1 MFKPNESIFS
11 SSLISSTTQKDFIDL
26 IDQTN
31 DNNVKNQYN
40 HNELFQ
46 AEHDIKDYVIN
57 LKKQT
62 INVLDDDSKMK
73 NFQRSRKKKEGG
85 GTIKNIK
92 MKRKRSGFKKNA
104 DFQRR
109 MSYNFFKVSN
119 IYQNDNDN
127 NSINI
132 HNNHN
137 NYNNN
142 EHEIEFENDIRDDNN
157 EIENSNNYNNSYIT
171 NDNKTNNINKSY
183 TSFNTYSYQKSL
195 DKIHNFIYKKKKIH
209 TYEKNKN
216 KKKLS
221 NSPSHIHEILSK
233 KYSMNKSLFEEDMSP
248 MKCSLINNSFS
259 FFKLPEIYNG
269 ENDSKSIENGR
280 FLKLTHLSNKNI
292 LELNEIKKELKKS
305 FVGQKI
311 TIDKNPTKS
320 YLIDDITETKTNITV
335 NENEKEKYRILT
347 RKGYVYDSFDDEENI
362 DEINYNFIHPDS
374 NFIFFFDFFVF
385 IFAFYNLISIP
396 LLLGRNHVYCEIYDK
411 FHFNHIINSLIDIIF
426 IIDIIISFFIAY
438 YNFDEILIIEPKL
451 IAKNYLKTWFF
462 IDLISAIPFQTFFTI
477 FINKC
482 KNEGLL
488 QNPLY
493 GKNFYYLLILFRLF
507 KIFHVII
514 DNKFKEKL
522 TNELS
527 KYTLF
532 NKYGNFLIHLIA
544 VSLSLHIVACIF
556 IFIGK
561 NDYPNWIVHFNYNN
575 KSFKELYLIAIYY
588 TITTLTTVG
597 YGDITCISSNEK
609 IFGLFM
615 EVIGIC
621 AYSWTLTEIS
631 NYIKVINEKTEEL
644 SNKIHILDDIK
655 LNYPRLPNEL
665 YDRIIRY
672 LRYQHYY
679 EKKDKNIIIE
689 ELPIGLRNNLIYE
702 MYKPVINNFTFF
714 KDFSNIDFIV
724 KVIVAFKPILSLK
737 NDILI
742 KDGDLVEDIIFVKR
756 GRLSL
761 EIPFHLIK
769 PKKGKAVVKRNS
781 TASIRRSTLFFNN
794 ITRENSVNNNIYCFS
809 PTNNN
814 QTLKNNFSF
823 LNNTTNKNNTIKD
836 KEEEE
841 NMQYYKIL
849 EIRRNEHFGDILMFL
864 NQRSPLYLRVKSKKA
879 ELFFLNKQDAINI
892 STSYPQY
899 WKKINQKS
907 LFNMQQIKRLINKII
922 KIISTEH
929 VINPGRKYSKSNDD
943 YGHLKSI
950 YEDDLQTIPSFS
962 KESDYTENDNEN
974 ESVNQY
980 ENNDNNEYE
989 NYYESINN
997 LNKDKSNEI
1006 NQNDDVLKTI
1016 LEDNIKE
1023 IQSSNEDNSLLSEE
1037 KKEKEKTLN
1046 LDSIINYS
1054 KINSTYKIK
1063 SFKSSTT
1070 PYKYDE
1076 INNEI
1081 YPEET
1086 FKISPQSNPNYQ
1098 FTTYNHLKKTY
1109 LDNNSICSTEISFSI
1124 NSEYENIDELSE
1136 GNYSKDISFRTTI
1149 KNFIQEEVKRK
1160 NNCNINPI
1168 SYEENDNNNNTNIN
1182 IKNNND
1188 INIKKK
1194 GSYIP
1199 RRSSNF
1205 SLNHINKSKTRNNIF
1220 KMKSKD
1226 FTNKNTLKEDLNEKE
1241 DENKKNK
1248 NYMLSVISQNIEK
1261 DNLNLNN
1268 PELFYSE
1275 VFMKFMDRKMTKI
1288 KENNPNTEIN
1298 KEDKD
1303 FIRRVTSISTMK
1315 YEFNKNYL
1323 SLKNKI

>member
-1 MFKPNESIFS
+1 MKIPNE
-11 SSLISSTTQKDFIDL
+11 DFENL
-26 IDQTN
+26 SRN
-31 DNNVKNQYN
+31 SKNQKGLFQLLEEKSENIVKKQYN
-40 HNELFQ
+40 QNELFFT
-46 AEHDIKDYVIN
+46 EHYLKDYVNN

-62 INVLDDDSKMK
+62 IIGLDEEIKNNLFVKPKRKSKEIDNSKIIRK
-73 NFQRSRKKKEGG
+73 NRKKLT
-85 GTIKNIK
+85 TIKNDK
-92 MKRKRSGFKKNA
+92 VVNFKI
-104 DFQRR
+104 RR
-109 MSYNFFKVSN
+109 LSSN
-119 IYQNDNDN
+119 I
-127 NSINI
+127 NSRMRL
-132 HNNHN
+132 
-137 NYNNN
+137 
-142 EHEIEFENDIRDDNN
+142 E
-157 EIENSNNYNNSYIT
+157 
-171 NDNKTNNINKSY
+171 NINYESIKS
-183 TSFNTYSYQKSL
+183 
-195 DKIHNFIYKKKKIH
+195 KKKPNLKK
-209 TYEKNKN
+209 EEN
-216 KKKLS
+216 KKKNENNILIHNKDHNKPISHRKSAEIIKSISKNKSS
-221 NSPSHIHEILSK
+221 NILSK
-233 KYSMNKSLFEEDMSP
+233 RYLLEKSILDEEINLKRHSFINK
-248 MKCSLINNSFS
+248 NNLTM
-259 FFKLPEIYNG
+259 FKKPTVFNG
-269 ENDSKSIENGR
+269 ENDSKSIIYDNG
-280 FLKLTHLSNKNI
+280 KKNNIIKTTHLNNKEI
-292 LELNEIKKELKKS
+292 VQLNEIKNEMKNTIIGKSTIIELDASK
-305 FVGQKI
+305 FF
-311 TIDKNPTKS
+311 
-320 YLIDDITETKTNITV
+320 LID
-335 NENEKEKYRILT
+335 ENGEIKEKKLDEKEIEKYRILT
-347 RKGYVYDSFDDEENI
+347 RKGYVYDSFDDEENL
-362 DEINYNFIHPDS
+362 DEMKNFNYIHPNS
-374 NFIFFFDFFVF
+374 IILKILDFFVF
-385 IFAFYNLISIP
+385 IFTFYNLFYIP
-396 LLLGRNHVYCEIYDK
+396 FFLAKNDVYCMHNVELIL
-411 FHFNHIINSLIDIIF
+411 FINFIDIIF
-426 IIDIIISFFIAY
+426 IIDVIISFFVAY
-438 YNFDEILIIEPKL
+438 YNFDEVLIVEYRKMFQH
-451 IAKNYLKTWFF
+451 YLETWFF
-462 IDLISAIPFQTFFTI
+462 IDFIAAIPFQTIFTI
-477 FINKC
+477 FNNKC
-482 KNEGLL
+482 RDDSYLFQPFNKKE
-488 QNPLY
+488 
-493 GKNFYYLLILFRLF
+493 FYYLFILLRLLKIF
-507 KIFHVII
+507 KIISKNRFLNRILRVLA
-514 DNKFKEKL
+514 KL
-522 TNELS
+522 RYIN
-527 KYTLF
+527 
-532 NKYGNFLIHLIA
+532 GRVLINIFA
-544 VSLSLHIVACIF
+544 FFLSLHIVACIF

-561 NDYPNWIVHFNYNN
+561 NDYPNWIVNFNHNN
-575 KSFKELYLIAIYY
+575 KSFKKLYLIAIYY

-597 YGDITCISSNEK
+597 YGDISCISSNEK

-621 AYSWTLTEIS
+621 AYSWALTEIS
-631 NYIKVINEKTEEL
+631 NYIKVLNEKNEEL
-644 SNKIHILDDIK
+644 SNKIQILDDIK

-962 KESDYTENDNEN
+962 QESDYTENDNEN

-1205 SLNHINKSKTRNNIF
+1205 SLNHINKSKTRNNIL

-1226 FTNKNTLKEDLNEKE
+1226 FKNKNPLKEDLNEKE